1 MIYKLS
7 GESVKMANTVAGFE
21 TTNASTITN
30 MSIPQDQTV
39 NEMFKFVMNVIFMG
53 MFCVIGLVCNILS
66 IVTLQRDRRKMTIII
81 LLQGLAVSD
90 SLFLL
95 YTLLYSTVRTAM
107 FHHDV
112 SEWEHHISNC
122 IIAYVLPFGWIA
134 HTSTLIKHLD
144 CVFGDN
150 RPLYSDMSPFHCW
163 ETL

>member
-1 MIYKLS
+1 
-7 GESVKMANTVAGFE
+7 
-21 TTNASTITN
+21 
-30 MSIPQDQTV
+30 
-39 NEMFKFVMNVIFMG
+39 
-53 MFCVIGLVCNILS
+53 
-66 IVTLQRDRRKMTIII
+66 MTMII

-122 IIAYVLPFGWIA
+122 IVAYVLPFGWIA

-150 RPLYSDMSPFHCW
+150 RPIYSDMSPFLC
-163 ETL
+163 